1 MGIFNRRPDVKK
13 MLQKRDV
20 NGLMKALEYRD
31 QTVQLNAA
39 FALAN
44 IGYGPAQEPFIR
56 TLRRADFSVEA
67 DKAKLLKGLKD
78 AKYFV
83 PILKNVDP
91 NMRWNATQI
100 LVTIGSPAV
109 KPLIGALQDPDWS
122 VCGLATVALEKIG
135 TPAVE
140 PLIETLNDAN
150 PNARWAAAVALGEIG
165 DPRAIDPLTNTLQ
178 DKNSSVQRVAR
189 EALAQI
195 QTRAA
200 AKIICTNCGSEME
213 PGKTFCTQCG
223 TKLGG

>member
-1 MGIFNRRPDVKK
+1 MRHAERDSTDPAREVVHMGIFNRRPDVKK

-122 VCGLATVALEKIG
+122 MCGLATVALEKIG

-140 PLIETLNDAN
+140 PLI
-150 PNARWAAAVALGEIG
+150 
-165 DPRAIDPLTNTLQ
+165 
-178 DKNSSVQRVAR
+178 
-189 EALAQI
+189 
-195 QTRAA
+195 
-200 AKIICTNCGSEME
+200 
-213 PGKTFCTQCG
+213 
-223 TKLGG
+223 